1 MSLITF
7 GLSKIEDN
15 DLKRATITMA
25 ALTIMLVII
34 SLTTDKLLIPIG
46 KQWGLAAKGGAVV
59 LSIIGIMSL
68 IVLGLSKIKKKI

>member
-15 DLKRATITMA
+15 DLKHATITMA

-46 KQWGLAAKGGAVV
+46 K
-59 LSIIGIMSL
+59 
-68 IVLGLSKIKKKI
+68 